1 MSDPTTTDADS
12 FEARVF
18 PFGRSEADSMAGYP
32 KPTTTDA
39 PRDLLALVRAAIAEC
54 ESRLKVCEAQT
65 PGPYR
70 TVFAVPGQ
78 DRDVGIIAPECVAV
92 LAECF
97 EEYVARGDRRPDSA
111 EANARAIA
119 AQRTQRPQELRAR
132 IATLRKIEKAVP
144 WGLTAF
150 VEDLL
155 DGIVRELGVRP

>member
-54 ESRLKVCEAQT
+54 ELRLTVCEAQT
-65 PGPYR
+65 PGPWR
-70 TVFAVPGQ
+70 Q
-78 DRDVGIIAPECVAV
+78 RV
-92 LAECF
+92 LA
-97 EEYVARGDRRPDSA
+97 RHLSSPPDSNGPRLTVA
-111 EANARAIA
+111 CSMDEADLLAICY
-119 AQRTQRPQELRAR
+119 QRTERPQELRA
-132 IATLRKIEKAVP
+132 IIGTLRYIETFAGYPMFWDVRM
-144 WGLTAF
+144 LMLRTLAMAT
-150 VEDLL
+150 V